1 MEEYDIRVP
10 FEKRAT
16 EARNILEKFP
26 DRIPII
32 CQKHTRC
39 GIDIPNVDK
48 IKYLVPKDLTFGQ
61 FLYVIRKRI
70 KLAPEQA
77 IFLSTKTNEM
87 PASTLCISTLYN
99 THKSNDNF
107 MYLYYMGENT
117 FGA

>member
-26 DRIPII
+26 DRIPLI
-32 CQKHTRC
+32 CQKHKRC

-48 IKYLVPKDLTFGQ
+48 IKYLVPKDLTIGQ
-61 FLYVIRKRI
+61 LLYVIRKRI

-77 IFLSTKTNEM
+77 IFVSTKRLFRNSKQPFNGLNGSRT
-87 PASTLCISTLYN
+87 ALKST
-99 THKSNDNF
+99 
-107 MYLYYMGENT
+107 
-117 FGA
+117 